1 LSRSI
6 ADPEKGIAE
15 RSLTCCSL
23 GPGLDAFTV
32 DDHFLP
38 IHHDFGQPFITCTY
52 TMCEQLAQG
61 QAADT
66 SFVHS
71 KEAGLEADED
81 NRYMWHIQ

>member
-1 LSRSI
+1 M
-6 ADPEKGIAE
+6 
-15 RSLTCCSL
+15 TSL

-32 DDHFLP
+32 DDHLLP
-38 IHHDFGQPFITCTY
+38 IHHDFGQPFITCTH

-61 QAADT
+61 QATDT

-81 NRYMWHIQ
+81 NWYMWHMQ